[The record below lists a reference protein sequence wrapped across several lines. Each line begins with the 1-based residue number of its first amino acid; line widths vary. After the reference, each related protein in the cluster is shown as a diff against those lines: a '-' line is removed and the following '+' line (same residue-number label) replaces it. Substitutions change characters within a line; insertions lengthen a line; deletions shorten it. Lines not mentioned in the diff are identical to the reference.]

1 MERTHSRSFP
11 LCTETEPA
19 RLLDFCEEK
28 GPNTQQPLMAS
39 LPEAARAGRAPS
51 ILTARHCI
59 GQRMLKYGKGI
70 FSTMRCEKDKKVYLT
85 RESQIVRYCKHTWAN

>member
-28 GPNTQQPLMAS
+28 GPNTQQPVMAS
-39 LPEAARAGRAPS
+39 LPEAARAGGAPS

-59 GQRMLKYGKGI
+59 GQRMLKDAKI
-70 FSTMRCEKDKKVYLT
+70 
-85 RESQIVRYCKHTWAN
+85 W